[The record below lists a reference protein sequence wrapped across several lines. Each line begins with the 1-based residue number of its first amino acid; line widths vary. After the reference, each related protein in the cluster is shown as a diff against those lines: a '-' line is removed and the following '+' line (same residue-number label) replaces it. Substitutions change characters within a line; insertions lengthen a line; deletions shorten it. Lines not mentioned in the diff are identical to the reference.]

1 MIGKLMMM
9 EFFCPKCGSKTHA
22 HQWKERC
29 AWSSDS
35 LVPKIMQLRVLCQNK
50 ECRSTHVILPDFL
63 NPYKRY
69 VGLEIEASIEY
80 RQEKSDEVAPAT
92 DADESTI
99 YRWNAQFLKR
109 FEKIIQILIRLLIG
123 MEIMPNLM
131 QQEKGFERLKK
142 ILNRFPQIAFTT
154 HLGQTNMLMY
164 ANGSLEYF

>member
-1 MIGKLMMM
+1 MIGKLEAM

-22 HQWKERC
+22 HQWKERS

-35 LVPKIMQLRVLCQNK
+35 LVPKITQLRVKCPNK
-50 ECRSTHVILPDFL
+50 ACKRTHVILPDFL

-69 VGLEIEASIEY
+69 VGAEIEASIEHI
-80 RQEKSDEVAPAT
+80 QDKIDAPAPST

-109 FEKIIQILIRLLIG
+109 FEKILQILLRILIG
-123 MEIMPNLM
+123 IDIMPNLM
-131 QQEKGFERLKK
+131 EYGKGFQRLKK
-142 ILNRFPQIAFTT
+142 IINLFPQIAFTT
-154 HLGQTNMLMY
+154 HIGRSNMILY